1 MDAIPLKRVLR
12 TLSYEYLTEP
22 TLKGD
27 GNWVYGYR
35 EGVEQ
40 ALALAYE
47 TTQATIKM
55 LLSEL
60 AIELAQARL
69 YAKDHNSDQLS
80 LDDKVHVYD
89 EDQKH
94 LVESTIVWMSGQPES
109 IQIHIKDQT
118 GQTRIVPMSEVIKV
132 SRKK

>member
-1 MDAIPLKRVLR
+1 
-12 TLSYEYLTEP
+12 
-22 TLKGD
+22 
-27 GNWVYGYR
+27 
-35 EGVEQ
+35 
-40 ALALAYE
+40 
-47 TTQATIKM
+47 M

-69 YAKDHNSDQLS
+69 YAKDRNSDQLS

-132 SRKK
+132 SRKR